1 MNLMKKILIV
11 GAHGQTARIV
21 TDKLLADSDVELKL
35 FLRNS
40 ERLNEYNDNS
50 RVELIDGDV
59 LDTDALAA
67 VMADVDLVYSNVG
80 GTNLADQAESII
92 KAMDQAGQKRLIFIS
107 SLGAYHEVPGK
118 FGEWNESAIASFLPG
133 FRKSAEL
140 IEKSDLDYT
149 MIRPAW
155 MDNNDEIDYETTQKN
170 EPFKGTEVS
179 RKSIADFV
187 IKLINDP
194 SKHIGE
200 SVGLNKPNTD
210 GDKPAWM

>member
-1 MNLMKKILIV
+1 MTKIIIL

-21 TDKLLADSDVELKL
+21 TDELLKNSDIELKL

-40 ERLNEYNDNS
+40 TRLNQYQNNP
-50 RVELIDGDV
+50 RVELIEGDV
-59 LDTDALAA
+59 LNTEQLMQA
-67 VMADVDLVYSNVG
+67 MQDVDLVYSNVG
-80 GTNLADQAESII
+80 GVDLAEQTKSII
-92 KAMDQAGQKRLIFIS
+92 KAMDQADKKRLIFIS

-118 FGEWNESAIASFLPG
+118 FGEWNETAIASFLPG
-133 FRKSAEL
+133 FRESAKL
-140 IEKSDLDYT
+140 IEDSDLDYT

-155 MDNNDEIDYETTQKN
+155 MDNKDEIDYETTQKN

-187 IKLINDP
+187 IKLINNP
-194 SKHIGE
+194 QTHIGE

-210 GDKPAWM
+210 GDKPAWI

>member
-1 MNLMKKILIV
+1 MKKILIV

-118 FGEWNESAIASFLPG
+118 FGEWNESAIAAFLPG

-140 IEKSDLDYT
+140 IENSDLDYT

>member
-1 MNLMKKILIV
+1 MTKIIIL

-21 TDKLLADSDVELKL
+21 TDELLQNSDIELKL

-40 ERLNEYNDNS
+40 NRLNQYQNNP
-50 RVELIDGDV
+50 RVELIEGDV
-59 LDTDALAA
+59 LNTEQLAQA
-67 VMADVDLVYSNVG
+67 MQNVDLVYSNVG
-80 GTNLADQAESII
+80 GVDLADQTKSII
-92 KAMDQAGQKRLIFIS
+92 KVMDQANQKRLIFIS

-118 FGEWNESAIASFLPG
+118 FGEWNETAIASFLPG
-133 FRKSAEL
+133 FRESAKL
-140 IEKSDLDYT
+140 IEDSDLDYT

-155 MDNNDEIDYETTQKN
+155 MDNKDEIDYETTQKN

-187 IKLINDP
+187 IKLINNP
-194 SKHIGE
+194 QIHIGE

-210 GDKPAWM
+210 GDKPAWI

>member
-1 MNLMKKILIV
+1 MTKVLIV

-21 TDKLLADSDVELKL
+21 TDRLLNETDDQLVL

-40 ERLNEYNDNS
+40 SRLNQYETND
-50 RVELIDGDV
+50 RVELVDGDI
-59 LDTDALAA
+59 LDTDSLAKT
-67 VMADVDLVYSNVG
+67 MDGVDIVYSNVG
-80 GTNLADQAESII
+80 GPNLADQATSLLN
-92 KAMDQAGQKRLIFIS
+92 AMKQAGKKRLIFIS

-118 FGEWNESAIASFLPG
+118 FGEWNEQAIADYLPG
-133 FRKSAEL
+133 FRKSAQL
-140 IEKSDLDYT
+140 IEASNTDYT

-155 MDNNDEIDYETTQKN
+155 MSNKDEINYETTQKT

-187 IKLINDP
+187 IKLLNDP
-194 SKHIGE
+194 TKHIGE

-210 GDKPAWM
+210 GDKPEWI